1 MVRQPNET
9 LDVQK
14 TLALKL
20 SEPDVDPNSPSTT
33 FNRQTI
39 AKRLTSLVA
48 SQWSLRQS
56 PRGWGTGKTFM
67 LKPGRKT
74 CGIPINAWE
83 DDFRTHY

>member
-20 SEPDVDPNSPSTT
+20 SEPDVDPNSPWDDDLL
-33 FNRQTI
+33 NRQTI

-48 SQWSLRQS
+48 SQWSPLS
-56 PRGWGTGKTFM
+56 VSLHGEWGGSVY
-67 LKPGRKT
+67 LW
-74 CGIPINAWE
+74 GILLWRRVIP
-83 DDFRTHY
+83 